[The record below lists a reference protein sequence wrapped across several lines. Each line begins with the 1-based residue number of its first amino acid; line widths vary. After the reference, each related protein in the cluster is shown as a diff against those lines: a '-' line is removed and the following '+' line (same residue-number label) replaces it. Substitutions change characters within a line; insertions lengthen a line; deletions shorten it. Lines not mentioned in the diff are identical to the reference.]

1 MLKSIMAWEWQENE
15 RIKEEKGILPYL
27 ILREEGVELYG
38 EGGSFSSSFLK
49 ERRGQRKKALRNFG
63 NLALNLGGGAIN

>member
-1 MLKSIMAWEWQENE
+1 MK
-15 RIKEEKGILPYL
+15 RRKGYSTVLNFKGG
-27 ILREEGVELYG
+27 RVELYG

-63 NLALNLGGGAIN
+63 NLA